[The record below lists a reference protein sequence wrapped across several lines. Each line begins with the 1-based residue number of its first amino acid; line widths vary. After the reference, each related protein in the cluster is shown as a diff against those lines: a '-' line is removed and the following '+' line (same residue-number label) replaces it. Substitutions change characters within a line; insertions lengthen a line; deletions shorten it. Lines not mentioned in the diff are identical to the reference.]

1 MTFPES
7 STSKKECLTIEVKGF
22 VQGLGF
28 RPFVYRL
35 AKLHQ
40 QNGWVSNTN
49 MGVSIT
55 VEGAALQQQQFLF
68 DLQNQLPPF
77 AEIQSLSIQ
86 QKKLENFDSFQIN
99 ISSTDG
105 KHSAFV
111 LPDISPCPDCIS
123 DIFNPQSR
131 FYRYPFTSCCFCGPR
146 YSIMT
151 QQPYDRIRTS
161 MAEFTVCSEC
171 QLDYSSP
178 ENRRFHSQTIAC
190 PNCGPQLSLLD
201 NDGNSLFQY
210 EQALSKAIEFLKQG
224 KIIATK
230 GVGGFQL
237 VTDATNSQAVEELRL
252 RKQRPAKPFALM
264 VENLA
269 SAKKLCQINKTEE
282 RALISHASPIVL
294 LKCLNFT
301 YVADAVAPNNT
312 SLGIMLPASPLHHLL
327 VHDFGNPLITTSG
340 NRMNDPICV
349 TDQQA
354 LDRLG
359 DIADFFLTHDRA
371 IIRPLDDSIIRSI
384 NNKPVVLRRARGYTP
399 SPVTISESFPDTLAL
414 GGHMKNTVAI
424 NQGNQLI
431 LSQHIGDLDSA
442 NSQQQYQQT
451 IADLQTFYSTMPS
464 SVVHDLHPDYHSS
477 IVASQLGKNKILVQ
491 QHHAHILSCMA
502 EHDLQAPVLGIA
514 WDGTGLGTENT
525 LWGGECLL
533 LTSQTF
539 KRYAHFRS
547 FPLLGGDKAV
557 KEPGRCALGL
567 LYEVFLDECFENKNL
582 DFLSAFTD
590 QELNLL
596 KQSLTKQL
604 NTPYTSSVG
613 RLFDAVSSLLGLCH
627 INQFEGQAAML
638 LEQRASTIHTNE
650 CYPFKLMEGECIII
664 DWYSTIKTLLIDI
677 NKKNRNLIAAKFH
690 NTLAE
695 IMVEIAKRSQQKN
708 IVLSGGCFQ
717 NAYLTERCAEKLK
730 TAGFTVYTH
739 EKIPPNDGGLALGQL
754 YTLTM

>member
-1 MTFPES
+1 M
-7 STSKKECLTIEVKGF
+7 
-22 VQGLGF
+22 GF
-28 RPFVYRL
+28 RPFVYHL
-35 AKLHQ
+35 AKRHQ
-40 QNGWVSNTN
+40 QNGWVANSCN
-49 MGVSIT
+49 GISIAI
-55 VEGAALQQQQFLF
+55 EGSTFQQQQFLF
-68 DLQNQLPPF
+68 DLQNQLPAF
-77 AEIQSLSIQ
+77 ATIDSLKIQ
-86 QKKLENFDSFQIN
+86 QKPLVNFNAFQIK
-99 ISSTDG
+99 SSLTDG
-105 KHSAFV
+105 FHSAFV
-111 LPDISPCPDCIS
+111 LPDISPCKDCIT

-146 YSIMT
+146 YSIMI

-161 MAEFTVCSEC
+161 MAEFTACSEC
-171 QLDYSSP
+171 RSEYSSP

-201 NDGNSLFQY
+201 SDGNCIYQF
-210 EQALSKAIEFLKQG
+210 EQALSKVIQLLKQG
-224 KIIATK
+224 KIIAIK

-237 VTDATNSQAVEELRL
+237 VADATNSQAVEELRL

-282 RALISHASPIVL
+282 LALISHASPIVL
-294 LKCLNFT
+294 LKCLNST

-312 SLGIMLPASPLHHLL
+312 SLGIMLPASPLHQLL
-327 VHDFGNPLITTSG
+327 IDDFCNPLITTSG
-340 NRMNDPICV
+340 NRMNEPICI

-399 SPVTISESFPDTLAL
+399 SPVSISEPFPDTLAL

-442 NSQQQYQQT
+442 NSQQQFQQT
-451 IADLQTFYSTMPS
+451 IADLQTFYSTKPS
-464 SVVHDLHPDYHSS
+464 SVMHDLHPDYHSS
-477 IVASQLGKNKILVQ
+477 IVASQQGKNKTMVQ
-491 QHHAHILSCMA
+491 HHHAHILSCMA
-502 EHDLQAPVLGIA
+502 EHDLQAPVLGFA
-514 WDGTGLGTENT
+514 WDGSGLGSDNT
-525 LWGGECLL
+525 SWGGECLL
-533 LTSQTF
+533 LTKKTF

-547 FPLLGGDKAV
+547 FPLLGGDKAA
-557 KEPGRCALGL
+557 KEPRRCALGL
-567 LYEVFLDECFENKNL
+567 LYEIFSDECFENKNL
-582 DFLSAFTD
+582 DFLSTFSR

-596 KQSLTKQL
+596 QQSLTKQL
-604 NTPYTSSVG
+604 NTPYTSSAG
-613 RLFDAVSSLLGLCH
+613 RLFDALSSLLGLCH

-638 LEQRASTIHTNE
+638 LEQLASTVHTNE
-650 CYPFKLMEGECIII
+650 SYPFKLIEGECIII
-664 DWYSTIKTLLIDI
+664 DWFNTITALLNDL
-677 NKKNRNLIAAKFH
+677 NQQNQNLIAAKFH

-717 NAYLTERCAEKLK
+717 NAYLTERCTEKLK

-754 YTLTM
+754 YAATL